1 MQAKLTSLAVSFALL
16 ASVGSAQAAFFSGT
30 PSPTLSPTFGIL
42 VNFDDK
48 ATGTAI
54 GAGDYTS
61 LGVASIRELEGLGFF
76 GRYASSQSGP
86 NYVGTGF
93 GGERGTDAAFGWD
106 GTILIRFD
114 QLVSKVGLGVADSK
128 GTPEI
133 MSIFNSDFIQLET
146 GVVPT
151 GANTYSYFERT
162 QGDIK
167 YVAIK
172 GDFFAI
178 DDLQFSPVPEPSTY
192 VLFGLG
198 LLTLIGFRRRSRK
211 SA

>member
-1 MQAKLTSLAVSFALL
+1 MQAKLTSLAASFALL
-16 ASVGSAQAAFFSGT
+16 ASVGSAQAAFFVGT
-30 PSPTLSPTFGIL
+30 PSPTLTPTFGTL

-54 GAGDYTS
+54 GVADYAS
-61 LGVASIRELEGLGFF
+61 VGVAAITEIEGLGFF
-76 GRYASSQSGP
+76 GRYSSSQSSP

-93 GGERGTDAAFGWD
+93 GGERGTDASLGWD
-106 GTILIRFD
+106 GTILITFAALQQR
-114 QLVSKVGLGVADSK
+114 VGLGVADSA
-128 GTPEI
+128 GGPEI
-133 MSIFNSDFIQLET
+133 MSIFDSNFVQLEFGT
-146 GVVPT
+146 VPT
-151 GANTYSYFERT
+151 GLNTYAYFDRT
-162 QGDIK
+162 TADIK
-167 YVAIK
+167 YLAIK

-198 LLTLIGFRRRSRK
+198 LLTLLGVRRRLRK